1 MGWRTVVVSKTS
13 KLDYKMGYLC
23 IRSNDEMI
31 RIHISEIAV
40 LLIESTAVSLTA
52 YLLVELANQNVNVI
66 FCDSRMCPHGIYV
79 SLYGSHDTSDKI
91 RKQIRW
97 TEDAKKTIWKYV
109 VMHKIEGQMSVLE
122 LFSHQEEKNKLNSY
136 IPEIELGDS
145 TNREGHAAK
154 VYFNALFGKDYTRT
168 NKDEIVNAALNYGYS
183 ILLSSVAREIVC
195 NGYITQI
202 GIFHDNMFNGYN
214 LACDLM
220 EPYRPFIDIKVLQM
234 KIEKLEHEEKMEL
247 ANVLNSRVVID
258 GREQFLSNALSI
270 YVKSILDAIDKNEP
284 ELIKFP
290 EYDIEIYANNS
301 IL

>member
-79 SLYGSHDTSDKI
+79 PLYGSHDTSDKI
-91 RKQIRW
+91 RQQIRW
-97 TEDAKKTIWKYV
+97 TEDAKNTIWKYV
-109 VMHKIEGQMSVLE
+109 VMHRIEGQMSVLE
-122 LFSHQEEKNKLNSY
+122 LFSHQEERNKLNSY

-270 YVKSILDAIDKNEP
+270 YVKSILDAINKNEP
-284 ELIKFP
+284 EMIKFP
-290 EYDIEIYANNS
+290 KYDIEIYANNS
-301 IL
+301 VL

>member
-31 RIHISEIAV
+31 RIHISEMAV

-258 GREQFLSNALSI
+258 SREQFLSNALSI

>member
-23 IRSNDEMI
+23 IRSNDEMK
-31 RIHISEIAV
+31 RIYISEIAV

-52 YLLVELANQNVNVI
+52 YLLVELANQGVNVI

-183 ILLSSVAREIVC
+183 ILLSSVTREIVC

-234 KIEKLEHEEKMEL
+234 KIEKLEHEEKIEL
-247 ANVLNSRVVID
+247 TNVLNSRVVID
-258 GREQFLSNALSI
+258 GREQFLSNALCV

>member
-23 IRSNDEMI
+23 IRSNDEMK
-31 RIHISEIAV
+31 RIYISEIAV

-52 YLLVELANQNVNVI
+52 YLLVELANQGVNVI

-234 KIEKLEHEEKMEL
+234 KIEKLEHEEKIEL
-247 ANVLNSRVVID
+247 TNVLNSRVVID
-258 GREQFLSNALSI
+258 GREQFLSNALCV
-270 YVKSILDAIDKNEP
+270 YVNSILDAIDKNEP

>member
-1 MGWRTVVVSKTS
+1 VVVSKTS

-23 IRSNDEMI
+23 IRSNDEMK
-31 RIHISEIAV
+31 RIYISEIAV

-52 YLLVELANQNVNVI
+52 YLLVELANQGVNVI

-234 KIEKLEHEEKMEL
+234 KIEKLEHEEKIEL
-247 ANVLNSRVVID
+247 TNVLNSRVVID
-258 GREQFLSNALSI
+258 GREQFLSNALCV

>member
-31 RIHISEIAV
+31 RIHISEMAV

-183 ILLSSVAREIVC
+183 ILLSSVTREIVC